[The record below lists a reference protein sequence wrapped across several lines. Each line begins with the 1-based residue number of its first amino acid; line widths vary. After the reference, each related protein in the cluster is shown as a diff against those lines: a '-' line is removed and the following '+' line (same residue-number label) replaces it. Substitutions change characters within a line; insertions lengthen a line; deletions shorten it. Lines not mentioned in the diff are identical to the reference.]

1 MERETKNPSALSPN
15 EFHVLLVLAAGP
27 LYGYAIQ
34 KAVEAES
41 SGSVKPEIGS
51 LYRILARLMAEGCVA
66 ESAPPPDAIRDGRGR
81 PRQYY
86 RITGSGKKI
95 LAADVERL
103 RSAIAIAQS
112 RHLATD

>member
-1 MERETKNPSALSPN
+1 MNRPSALSPN
-15 EFHVLLVLAAGP
+15 EFHVLLVLAGGP

-34 KAVEAES
+34 KAVEVES
-41 SGSVKPEIGS
+41 GGSVKPEIGS

-66 ESAPPPDAIRDGRGR
+66 ESAPPSDAIADGRGR

-86 RITGSGKKI
+86 RITGSGKEI
-95 LAADVERL
+95 LAGEVERL
-103 RSAIAIAQS
+103 RAALAIAQR